1 MVKEGV
7 LSLMNNTAKPYIK
20 LVTVVKTL
28 KHIQK
33 TEIQRGN
40 MRRSRKLLTRH
51 AIILF
56 SNNACFDLIS
66 SIKMKIYILTEKYCV
81 DCVIALLCSFKSFFR
96 CVRGKYHFN
105 FVNRFPDRQ
114 IIEVRLFKDLLDSY
128 FSIIKTTRTFC
139 TDQFVFVK
147 NI

>member
-51 AIILF
+51 AINF
-56 SNNACFDLIS
+56 F
-66 SIKMKIYILTEKYCV
+66 
-81 DCVIALLCSFKSFFR
+81 FK
-96 CVRGKYHFN
+96 
-105 FVNRFPDRQ
+105 
-114 IIEVRLFKDLLDSY
+114 
-128 FSIIKTTRTFC
+128 
-139 TDQFVFVK
+139 
-147 NI
+147 